1 MAAVAASHD
10 YPRERPRPGP
20 RPDRVSPVP
29 ALPKPRAR
37 IDAQTREQRQSA
49 IAYLGFLGALIL
61 LGLLGWLFDTQT
73 STVSVAAEI
82 PVEVSSAV
90 EVPAVTPDSVA
101 ATVAPTVAP
110 PPTVAPTTSTRTST
124 TAPSAPT
131 STIPL
136 SERELSRVD
145 SVFGDIAPKSVTSV
159 GNGLFFAQNMM
170 YRHTVTVYNDE
181 GSLLK
186 TINDQVDF
194 ADFGRPELGVAR
206 GAPVEAAATSDGQ
219 YVYVSNYAMYGTSF
233 GAQPNDQCGN
243 TGWDNSF
250 LYRVD
255 TATLEID
262 QVIEV
267 GAVPKF
273 LAVSPDDRWIVVS
286 NWCSFDASIVDTQ
299 SGQEVARINM
309 GRHPRGVAITSDS
322 STAYV
327 TQMGGT
333 DIAKISLDG
342 LDPDDAVNLGGY
354 PASTPGLTDIDVQ
367 WLTDIGRGPRSVI
380 VSPDDSTLFVTL
392 NGEGTVVK
400 VDAATGEVLQEVRTG
415 DAPRSMAISLDG
427 EALYVVN
434 YNSDTLSKILTASF
448 EEVQELQVAD
458 KPIGITVDEST
469 SDVWVSA
476 YSGVLQIFQDQ

>member
-1 MAAVAASHD
+1 
-10 YPRERPRPGP
+10 
-20 RPDRVSPVP
+20 
-29 ALPKPRAR
+29 
-37 IDAQTREQRQSA
+37 
-49 IAYLGFLGALIL
+49 
-61 LGLLGWLFDTQT
+61 
-73 STVSVAAEI
+73 
-82 PVEVSSAV
+82 
-90 EVPAVTPDSVA
+90 
-101 ATVAPTVAP
+101 
-110 PPTVAPTTSTRTST
+110 
-124 TAPSAPT
+124 
-131 STIPL
+131 
-136 SERELSRVD
+136 
-145 SVFGDIAPKSVTSV
+145 
-159 GNGLFFAQNMM
+159 
-170 YRHTVTVYNDE
+170 
-181 GSLLK
+181 
-186 TINDQVDF
+186 
-194 ADFGRPELGVAR
+194 
-206 GAPVEAAATSDGQ
+206 
-219 YVYVSNYAMYGTSF
+219 
-233 GAQPNDQCGN
+233 
-243 TGWDNSF
+243 
-250 LYRVD
+250 
-255 TATLEID
+255 
-262 QVIEV
+262 
-267 GAVPKF
+267 
-273 LAVSPDDRWIVVS
+273 
-286 NWCSFDASIVDTQ
+286 
-299 SGQEVARINM
+299 M

-354 PASTPGLTDIDVQ
+354 PASTPGLTDIEVQ